1 VVAALE
7 WIHLKG
13 YVVRDLKPENVLLS
27 GEYNEYKA
35 IPTSRIVSDTNDVRS
50 FYRDALGVIPAE
62 GHVRLCDFGL
72 CKPASQSDEETEDSC
87 NLVECDGEWLV
98 DTSYVTRS
106 NTVCGTAEYLAPEAR
121 SASSDRAKQQT
132 SSAYNRIR
140 L

>member
-50 FYRDALGVIPAE
+50 F
-62 GHVRLCDFGL
+62 
-72 CKPASQSDEETEDSC
+72 K
-87 NLVECDGEWLV
+87 
-98 DTSYVTRS
+98 
-106 NTVCGTAEYLAPEAR
+106 TVMLWV
-121 SASSDRAKQQT
+121 
-132 SSAYNRIR
+132 
-140 L
+140 